1 MENKG
6 EIVRRLHAT
15 LKETREFEE
24 LKDLEYIKET
34 GETCYE
40 EYVTATFDNG
50 YTKKIN
56 VAHDSG
62 IAMIRDIIKG
72 LG

>member
-6 EIVRRLHAT
+6 EIVRRLYAT

-34 GETCYE
+34 GKTCYE
-40 EYVTATFDNG
+40 EYVTATFENG
-50 YTKKIN
+50 YTKEIN

>member
-1 MENKG
+1 MDTSIRSLALTKKRN
-6 EIVRRLHAT
+6 RR
-15 LKETREFEE
+15 
-24 LKDLEYIKET
+24 
-34 GETCYE
+34 
-40 EYVTATFDNG
+40 ATFDNG

>member
-6 EIVRRLHAT
+6 EIARRLYAT

-34 GETCYE
+34 GKTCYE
-40 EYVTATFDNG
+40 EYVTATFNNG
-50 YTKKIN
+50 HTKKIN

>member
-6 EIVRRLHAT
+6 EIVRRLYAT

-34 GETCYE
+34 GKTYYE

-56 VAHDSG
+56 VTHDSG
-62 IAMIRDIIKG
+62 IAMIRDIING

>member
-6 EIVRRLHAT
+6 EIVRRLYAT
-15 LKETREFEE
+15 LKKTREFEE

-34 GETCYE
+34 GKTCYE

>member
-6 EIVRRLHAT
+6 EIVRRLYAT

-34 GETCYE
+34 GKTCYE

-56 VAHDSG
+56 VAHESG
-62 IAMIRDIIKG
+62 IAMIRDIIKD

>member
-6 EIVRRLHAT
+6 EIVRRLYAT
-15 LKETREFEE
+15 LKETRESKK

-34 GETCYE
+34 GKICCE

-56 VAHDSG
+56 VAYDSG
-62 IAMIRDIIKG
+62 IAMIRDVIKG